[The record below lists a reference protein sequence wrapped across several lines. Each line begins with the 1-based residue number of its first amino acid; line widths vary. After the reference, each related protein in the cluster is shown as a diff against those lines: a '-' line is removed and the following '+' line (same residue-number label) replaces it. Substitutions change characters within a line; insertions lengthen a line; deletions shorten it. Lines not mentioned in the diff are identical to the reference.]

1 VTRAERL
8 QRTADAWNA
17 AHPVGTVVRY
27 WTGEREGKPTGES
40 PTRAPA
46 AVMSGH
52 VSVWIVGCAGGVNLS
67 HVEVSTAD
75 AETQYVAALAALS
88 VARANRHAHELGR
101 GEAMREA
108 ARLYDE
114 ETVRLARIV
123 DAKQE
128 VAMLA
133 AERLKATQGGGT

>member
-1 VTRAERL
+1 MSAAETRA
-8 QRTADAWNA
+8 ADAWNA

-27 WTGEREGKPTGES
+27 WNGPREGAPTGEA

-52 VSVWIVGCAGGVNLS
+52 VSVWIVGCVGSVSLS

-88 VARANRHAHELGR
+88 VARTNRHAHKLGR

-114 ETVRLARIV
+114 ETARLARIV

-133 AERLKATQGGGT
+133 AERLKATQGGEK